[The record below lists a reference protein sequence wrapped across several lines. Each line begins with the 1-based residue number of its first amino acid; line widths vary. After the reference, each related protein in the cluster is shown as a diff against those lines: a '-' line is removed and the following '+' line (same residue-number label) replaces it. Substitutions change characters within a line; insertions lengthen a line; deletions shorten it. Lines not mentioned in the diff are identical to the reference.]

1 MSLSTC
7 PIAIINAPLDH
18 VWELLAE
25 PANYDRWWDA
35 QTQNIV
41 PEGHAQAGQKIYA
54 KTIEFGKAWEL
65 TATVD
70 AVDEFKH
77 RIDLTTYLPFG
88 ITGYNHI
95 TCTALPDGTTQVSFG

>member
-54 KTIEFGKAWEL
+54 KTTEFGKAWDL
-65 TATVD
+65 TAIVE
-70 AVDEFKH
+70 AVDESKH
-77 RIDLTTYLPFG
+77 RIDLITHLPFG

-95 TCTALPDGTTQVSFG
+95 TCTQLPDGTTQVSFG